1 MKSLPAKK
9 TYLLIQF
16 CSGCLTLSAQHNLS
30 KFELGAN
37 AATFIYQGDL
47 TPSRFGSFKTI
58 GLGLGIYGNYK
69 LNNTLY
75 LKTNVAFGKLKGD
88 DSKYKTP
95 AWRKQRNFKF
105 KSSVTEISESVVW
118 NILPT
123 ANKGGPGLSPYIS
136 AGVGY
141 TFLNIKRDYSN
152 YNAAYFAEESA
163 LSAGLSADLA
173 HPLPKGLLVFPVG
186 FGLRYS
192 LTENISLNSES
203 SYRLHSTDYLD
214 GFSQSV
220 NPAKKDH
227 YFSTAVGLIYSFGKK
242 NMLKCPTIRY

>member
-9 TYLLIQF
+9 AYLLIYF
-16 CSGCLTLSAQHNLS
+16 CSVCSTLSAQPGLS

-37 AATFIYQGDL
+37 AITFIYQGDL
-47 TPSRFGSFKTI
+47 TPSKSGSFKTI

-69 LNNTLY
+69 LNNAFY
-75 LKTNVAFGKLKGD
+75 LKTSLAFGNLKGD
-88 DSKYKTP
+88 DSKYKAP
-95 AWRKQRNFKF
+95 AWRQQRNFKF

-118 NILPT
+118 NILRT
-123 ANKGGPGLSPYIS
+123 ANKEGQRLSPYIS

-152 YNAAYFAEESA
+152 YNAAYFEGSA
-163 LSAGLSADLA
+163 ISAGLSTDFA
-173 HPLPKGLLVFPVG
+173 HSLPKGLLVFPVG
-186 FGLRYS
+186 FGVRYS
-192 LTENISLNSES
+192 LTENISLNAES

-214 GFSQSV
+214 GYSEAA

-227 YFSTAVGLIYSFGKK
+227 YFSNAVGLIYGFGRD
-242 NMLKCPTIRY
+242 NRLKCPRIRY